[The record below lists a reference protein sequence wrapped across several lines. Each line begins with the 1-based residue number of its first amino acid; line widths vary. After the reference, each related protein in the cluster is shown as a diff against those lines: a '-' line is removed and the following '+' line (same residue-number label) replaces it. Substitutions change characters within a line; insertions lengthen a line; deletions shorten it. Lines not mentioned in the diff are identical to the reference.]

1 MIQDHERDGLL
12 DKINAM
18 EEVLLARG
26 FLKKLSTKKLRK
38 SRKTTKVKK
47 KATKKNVDIEAQSK
61 DSSDEDSD

>member
-18 EEVLLARG
+18 EEVLLASG
-26 FLKKLSTKKLRK
+26 FLKKWSTKKVRK
-38 SRKTTKVKK
+38 SRKTTKAKK
-47 KATKKNVDIEAQSK
+47 KATKKNEAQSK